1 MLTFIKK
8 NQFIILGL
16 LTLVSVV
23 SLLLFIIFKKENLED
38 IPNLKELIEDKT
50 TIIDTTQ
57 QFNSENKKTEETEEI
72 ETEEI
77 ETEEIETEE
86 IEIEKKIEPEILL
99 NKDIHEK
106 NKETKN
112 YENEFEKIFS
122 RKTEREDLSQ
132 QIYVNIYDVNFGGIL
147 PTTLGCN

>member
-1 MLTFIKK
+1 MLTFIKE

-16 LTLVSVV
+16 LTFVSIV
-23 SLLLFIIFKKENLED
+23 SLLLFVIFKKDNLEN

-57 QFNSENKKTEETEEI
+57 QFNSKNQKIEETEEI

-77 ETEEIETEE
+77 EKEEI
-86 IEIEKKIEPEILL
+86 IEPEILL
-99 NKDIHEK
+99 NKDIHIK